1 MKKLLVVAFLG
12 ILFPSPLLA
21 ATFIPNN
28 ILSDHELTDYTSMG
42 RDAIQQFLEAKKSF
56 LAKLSTP
63 DLNEVVMD
71 AAHII
76 FNAATTARINPKY
89 ILALLQKE
97 QSLIEHGPTNPSQS
111 RLDWATGYA
120 VCDGCSTDDPLPQ
133 KYKGFGKQVDG
144 GAGAN
149 RFYLDNPGKFSFR
162 VGVTSQVDGTSVTP
176 ENQATANQ
184 YIYTPHIHGNENL
197 WKIWNRWWNR
207 KYPNGVVLQAKD
219 ATEFWLIRDSMRH
232 RFASKS
238 IFASRYNP
246 TEVIVVEPAELQN
259 YDEGAAIKFPNFSL
273 VKSERGMTFLLVDE
287 TKRPFLS
294 DKIFRQFGY
303 HPDEVLTA
311 TDDELNEYKNGR
323 FISEADIYPLG
334 AVVKSPVSGELYYVH
349 NGEKAP
355 VVSEAIVKNNFRKQ
369 KVLTISAD
377 ELKSFKLVKALK
389 FRDGSLV
396 KAEGDTAVFVISDGM
411 KRAIPSEA
419 TFLGMGWKWENVQT
433 VDRLSIMIHPTGPK
447 IELNQVN

>member
-1 MKKLLVVAFLG
+1 MKKLLAVASLV
-12 ILFPSPLLA
+12 ILLPARLEA
-21 ATFIPNN
+21 ATFNPNN
-28 ILSDHELTDYTSMG
+28 IISNHELTDYTSMG

-56 LAKLSTP
+56 LAKLTTP
-63 DLNEVVMD
+63 DLNEVMMD
-71 AAHII
+71 AAQII

-120 VCDGCSTDDPLPQ
+120 ICDGCSTDDPLPQ

-149 RFYLDNPGKFSFR
+149 RFYFDNPGKFSFR
-162 VGVTSQVDGTSVTP
+162 VGVTSQVDDTSVTP

-197 WKIWNRWWNR
+197 WTIWNRWWNR
-207 KYPNGVVLQAKD
+207 KYPNGVVLQAKN
-219 ATEFWLIRDSMRH
+219 APELWLIRDSRRH

-238 IFASRYNP
+238 VFASRYNP

-259 YDEGAAIKFPNFSL
+259 YEEGATIKFPNFSL
-273 VKSERGMTFLLVDE
+273 IKSERGMTFLLVDE

-396 KAEGDTAVFVISDGM
+396 KAPEDQTVYVISDGM
-411 KRAIPSEA
+411 KRTIPSEA

-447 IELNQVN
+447 IELNHVN